1 MARFQPRTFTDFLE
15 RMGARL
21 VARSAI
27 TDLEPGGVAHTL
39 LSAVAREEDAT
50 HFQMVNLQKVWD
62 IDTATGE
69 DLDRRAADVNPDE
82 LERKGETKAAGS
94 GVFARG
100 SGTDDPVTAEDT
112 GEEPDGVTASFAFTL
127 GDNGV
132 LESSVTLDWTSGGVA
147 KSMTDDGSGSFTGDG
162 NAAGST
168 IDYATGAVVLDTTG
182 DVPDTDTAI
191 TADYTPLLG
200 AVTIPAGTVV
210 TQQTSDQDY
219 ATSASTS
226 IAAGATESP
235 SVAIVA
241 VVAGTAGNT
250 DAETIKGFSPITGVE
265 TFLNDTACTGGQ
277 DEETDAQF
285 RDRIKA
291 YLRSLPRGT
300 PDALKFA
307 VLGVAVDGYG
317 SIVAAE
323 VVEGVSSERGQVW
336 IYVDDGNGTIE
347 VTDDNAGSPETLVTA
362 TGGELRLFTD
372 HKPVKE
378 GGSVAATFTWTPIAT
393 GVPGTL
399 IEGDDYYLNY
409 ATGQLTLRPGGSAG
423 ILTTG
428 LSVGD
433 TVTGEYEWYTGL
445 IAEAQKVVDG
455 DPTDRTNYPGYRA
468 AGTQVFVIAP
478 TVYQQLIVA
487 SVTVEDGYDVAS
499 VLEKA
504 SAAINRYINGLGI
517 NGDVVFSEL
526 VHQVQSVAGVYDVV
540 FTTPTA
546 NVVIGEGEL
555 ARVQPDNISLSGA

>member
-21 VARSAI
+21 VARSDL
-27 TDLEPGGVAHTL
+27 TDLEPGGVAHTML
-39 LSAVAREEDAT
+39 AAVAREEDGT

-69 DLDRRAADVNPDE
+69 DLDRRAADVSPDE
-82 LERKGETKAAGS
+82 LERKSKTKAAGS
-94 GVFARG
+94 GVFSRG
-100 SGTDDPVTAEDT
+100 SGADDPVTAEDT
-112 GEEPDGVTASFAFTL
+112 GEEPDGAVTSFAFTL

-132 LESSVTLDWTSGGVA
+132 LLSTVTLNWTSGAVA
-147 KSMTDDGSGSFTGDG
+147 KSMTDDGAGAFTGDG

-168 IDYATGAVVLDTTG
+168 IDYVTGAVVMDATG
-182 DVPDTDTAI
+182 DTPDTDTAI

-200 AVTIPAGTVV
+200 AVTIPAGTTV

-219 ATSASTS
+219 TTSASTS

-235 SVAIVA
+235 AVAIVA
-241 VVAGTAGNT
+241 VVAGSDGNT
-250 DAETIKGFSPITGVE
+250 DAETIKGFSPIAGVE
-265 TFLNDTACTGGQ
+265 KFLNDTACTGGQ
-277 DEETDAQF
+277 DAETDAQF

-323 VVEGVSSERGQVW
+323 VVEGVASERGQVW

-347 VTDDNAGSPETLVTA
+347 VTDDNSGSPETLVTA
-362 TGGELRLFTD
+362 TGGELRIFTD
-372 HKPVKE
+372 NKPVKE
-378 GGSVAATFTWTPIAT
+378 GGTVAATFVWTPIAT
-393 GVPGTL
+393 GTPVTL

-409 ATGQLTLRPGGSAG
+409 ATGQVTLQPGGTAG
-423 ILTTG
+423 IATTG
-428 LSVGD
+428 LAVGD
-433 TVTGEYEWYTGL
+433 VVTGEYEWYEGL
-445 IAEAQKVVDG
+445 IGEAQKVVDG
-455 DPTDRTNYPGYRA
+455 DPADRTNYPGYRA

-478 TVYQQLIVA
+478 TVYQQIVTA
-487 SVTVEDGYDVAS
+487 SVTIEEGYVADA

-504 SAAINRYINGLGI
+504 KSAINRYINGLGI

-540 FTTPTA
+540 FTSPTA